1 MEGINLTDAQKD
13 ALKEIG
19 NICSGNAATALSQL
33 LGKRVSIVVPKIL
46 FLDVEEVPDAIGG
59 ADQLVVGLILRV
71 LGDLPG
77 TIIFVFSQR
86 DAAILSAMLVGKQ
99 PSNSTLIGDLE
110 RSALK
115 EIGIILANAYLGA
128 MASFI
133 GLSLV
138 PTVPE
143 LIIDMAGAMIDFL
156 LIELSGK
163 CQFALLIESEFH
175 EPSASVTGH
184 FFLIPNANSLE
195 AILKAIGKTDF
206 V

>member
-1 MEGINLTDAQKD
+1 MEGINLTELQKD

-33 LGKRVSIVVPKIL
+33 IGKRIDIVVPKIL
-46 FLDVEEVPDAIGG
+46 FVDIEEVPDAVGG
-59 ADQLVVGLILRV
+59 AEQLVVGLILRV

-86 DAAILSAMLVGKQ
+86 DAAALSAMMVGKQ
-99 PSNSTLIGDLE
+99 PSDGVLIGDLE

-128 MASFI
+128 MGSFV

-143 LIIDMAGAMIDFL
+143 LIVDMAGAMIDFL

-163 CQFALLIESEFH
+163 CRFALLIESEFR
-175 EPSASVTGH
+175 EPSASITGH
-184 FFLIPNANSLE
+184 FFLIPNADSLE
-195 AILKAIGKTDF
+195 AILKAIGKNDF
-206 V
+206 T